1 LNKDFQKLNKR
12 TIREEICF
20 FSGLLKHFALL
31 LQIVLVI
38 FLCSCNYARAALA
51 SASHIDRI
59 SLKEGL
65 SNSQVRCIFQ
75 DRRGFLWF
83 GTYDG
88 LNRYDGYDFKVY
100 RNQPEDSSSIIH
112 SYVNCIAQD
121 ARNNLWVGTRQ
132 GVSMLDPLTDK
143 FSAVYAVL
151 PGGRKIAVNS
161 YIRDIKVDG
170 NGTIFVASE
179 GDGLIVFDKGSRV
192 GHPVPLDIYAQPK
205 WNYSVNVLLV
215 LPGKRVYIL
224 ISGLGLCE
232 YDAVGN
238 KFHLLNNT
246 IRGATCIYPDNG
258 NLWLGT
264 TTGLYRF
271 NIRSAAYDRFFN
283 ELNGGLKSNR
293 ITCLQAMPDSSLW
306 VGTDGGGI
314 QILNKSRTQ
323 VSYLTEGYSDLGLS
337 SNAVFS
343 LLLDRNGRKWIG
355 TLRGGINVID
365 EVKDRF
371 QNVCHDPLNANSL
384 ISNFVKSLFEDREGK
399 LWIGTDGG
407 GLSIWDRRS
416 GHFSNFRH
424 DPQIPGTLSS
434 NFLTSMI
441 QDSTGKVWIATYGG
455 GINLYQPLLNR
466 FKVYY
471 GMDAEGKESRRTF
484 WCFYV
489 DHEGNLW
496 ASGLQ
501 DGLFLYDRKADQ
513 FKLYDAKLSNILSIC
528 EDRAGNLW
536 AGNFNGLYKIN
547 IKQKKFKFYTTG
559 KPVRS
564 IHKSAGADIWLGTEA
579 GLMYFETSAGKVTRQ
594 FTTMAGLSNNN
605 VLAIEEDASKQ
616 LWLSTYNGLCRFD
629 PQRTTF
635 TNFYQSNGLASK
647 EFNFNASLRLRNG
660 QLAFGGTGGLTLFFP
675 EQQVP
680 LRNAPGMAFTDIRID
695 ERPLDFYP
703 GFFKANE
710 HNELVSLRVPYKH
723 ASLSFRFAAIEF
735 TAQERIRYR
744 YILQGWDRK
753 WVDAG
758 HQRNVLYT
766 RLAPGSY
773 VLRVNCT
780 NPEGQWTKNELT
792 LLVLVL
798 PPWYATVWAFI
809 AYALLIV
816 GVIYWY
822 VRNKFRETKLKYEI
836 KLASAD
842 AEYQRNLQ
850 EKEKELNE
858 RRIEFFT
865 GVAHEFRTPLSLII
879 NPVKDLLAK
888 SNSGERQDLNIV
900 YRNSRRLLS
909 LVDQLLLF
917 RKADAVADAL
927 HIAPMDIVLVCR
939 EVYLCFVHQAKV
951 SEISLVFDAP
961 GDPVIIYGDREKIE
975 IVLFNLISNAIKYS
989 GNGKTVRVW
998 LNDMPKEVIIKV
1010 IDNGPGIT
1018 REAGAHVFERFYRST
1033 KTGQKAGFGIGLYLA
1048 QQFTQRHQGQLYFES
1063 VPGNGTT
1070 FNLELLKGTSHFPGV
1085 IVTDTVDLISPLLD
1099 ELSDECG
1106 NAEADDI
1113 AFETKSLVSDKKT
1126 ILVIDDDTELRR
1138 YIRSLLVAFYIVYE
1152 AENGQVGLTMARDKR
1167 PDMIICDLMMP
1178 ELSGIEVC
1186 TEIKSDPQLSYIP
1199 MILLTASASPE
1210 SRIKGLESGAD
1221 DYIQKPFEKDVLM
1234 ARIANLLQNRDNLQQ
1249 YFYNM
1254 ITLKKA
1260 NITISDEYRQ
1270 FLEKCIDIVERNI
1283 TDENF
1288 SIKVLAAE
1296 IGMSHSNLYRKVK
1309 SLSGHTINSF
1319 IRYIRLRKAAEL
1331 LIQSDM
1337 NVNEVAFQTGFNS
1350 IKYFRSQFFKL
1361 FGANPSDF
1369 LKQKRPIFKK
1379 RFNVSG

>member
-1 LNKDFQKLNKR
+1 MHFDL
-12 TIREEICF
+12 
-20 FSGLLKHFALL
+20 LLKMALIIL
-31 LQIVLVI
+31 
-38 FLCSCNYARAALA
+38 FCSCNHADAVVAP
-51 SASHIDRI
+51 ASHIDRI

-65 SNSQVRCIFQ
+65 SNSEVRCIFQ

-151 PGGRKIAVNS
+151 PGGRKIVIKS
-161 YIRDIKVDG
+161 YIRDIKVDNSG
-170 NGTIFVASE
+170 DIIVASQ
-179 GDGLIVFDKGSRV
+179 GNGLIVFNKGSRV
-192 GHPVPLDIYAQPK
+192 GRPIPLDIIAQLK
-205 WNYSVNVLLV
+205 WNYSVEALLV
-215 LPGKRVYIL
+215 RPGNRIYAMIAD
-224 ISGLGLCE
+224 LGLCE
-232 YDAVGN
+232 YDAAGN
-238 KFHLLNNT
+238 KFHLLNGT
-246 IRGATCIYPDNG
+246 VRSATCIYPDNG

-264 TTGLYRF
+264 TKGLYHF
-271 NIRSAAYDRFFN
+271 NTRSGAYDRFLN
-283 ELNGGLKSNR
+283 ESEGEFRSNR
-293 ITCLQAMPDSSLW
+293 VTSLQAMPDSSLW

-323 VSYLTEGYSDLGLS
+323 ISYLAEGNDEQGLS
-337 SNAVFS
+337 SNAVYS

-371 QNVCHDPLNANSL
+371 QNVRHDPLNTNSL
-384 ISNFVKSLFEDREGK
+384 ISNFVKSLFEDRDGK
-399 LWIGTDGG
+399 LYIGTDGG
-407 GLSIWDRRS
+407 GLSIWDRRT

-424 DPQIPGTLSS
+424 EPGVPGSLSS
-434 NFLTSMI
+434 NFVTSII
-441 QDSTGKVWIATYGG
+441 QDSAENLWIATFDG
-455 GINLYQPLLNR
+455 GINLYKTQQKR
-466 FKVYY
+466 FKVYR
-471 GMDAEGKESRRTF
+471 GLDVHGKESRITF
-484 WCFYV
+484 WCLYV
-489 DHEGNLW
+489 DHAGNLW

-501 DGLFLYDRKADQ
+501 NGLFIYDHKTDQ
-513 FKLYDAKLSNILSIC
+513 FKLYDAKLSNILSLC

-536 AGNFNGLYKIN
+536 AGNFDGLYKVD

-564 IHKSAGADIWLGTEA
+564 IHQSAGSDLWLGTEA
-579 GLMYFETSAGKVTRQ
+579 GLVYFETSVGKVTRQ
-594 FTTMAGLSNNN
+594 FTTRAGLSNNN
-605 VLAIEEDASKQ
+605 VLAIEEDNSKQ

-629 PQRTTF
+629 PWRNTF

-675 EQQVP
+675 EQLVP
-680 LRNAPGMAFTDIRID
+680 LRNAPDMAFTDIRID
-695 ERPLDFYP
+695 AQPLDFYP

-710 HNELVSLRVPYKH
+710 HNELVSLTVPYKN

-735 TAQERIRYR
+735 TAQERIKYR

-753 WVDAG
+753 WIDAG
-758 HQRNVLYT
+758 HQRNALYT
-766 RLAPGSY
+766 RLDPGSY
-773 VLRVNCT
+773 VLKVNCT
-780 NPEGQWTKNELT
+780 NPEGQWTENQLT
-792 LLVLVL
+792 LNIVVL

-809 AYALLIV
+809 AYALLIA
-816 GVIYWY
+816 GIIYWY

-879 NPVKDLLAK
+879 NPVKDLLAR
-888 SNSGERQDLNIV
+888 SNASERQDLNIV

-917 RKADAVADAL
+917 RKADAVADEL

-939 EVYLCFVHQAKV
+939 EVYLCFFHQAKV
-951 SEISLVFDAP
+951 SEINLVLDAP
-961 GDPVIIYGDREKIE
+961 GDAIIIYGDREKIE
-975 IVLFNLISNAIKYS
+975 IILFNLISNAIKYS
-989 GNGKTVRVW
+989 ANGKTVTVR
-998 LNDMPKEVIIKV
+998 LNDTPEEVIIKV
-1010 IDNGPGIT
+1010 IDNGPGIPK
-1018 REAGAHVFERFYRST
+1018 EAGGHVFERFYRSA

-1048 QQFTQRHQGQLYFES
+1048 QQFTLRHQGQLYFES
-1063 VPGNGTT
+1063 IPGNGTT

-1085 IVTDTVDLISPLLD
+1085 IVSDRVDLISPLLN
-1099 ELSDECG
+1099 ELSDEG
-1106 NAEADDI
+1106 GSAETDEI
-1113 AFETKSLVSDKKT
+1113 TFETKALVSDKKT

-1138 YIRSLLVAFYIVYE
+1138 YIRSLLIAYYIVYE
-1152 AENGQVGLTMARDKR
+1152 AENGQIGLTMARDKR

-1186 TEIKSDPQLSYIP
+1186 SEIKNDPQLSYIP

-1210 SRIKGLESGAD
+1210 SKIKGLESGAD
-1221 DYIQKPFEKDVLM
+1221 DYIQKPFEKEVLI

-1249 YFYNM
+1249 YFYNT

-1270 FLEKCIDIVERNI
+1270 FLEKCIDIVEKNI
-1283 TDENF
+1283 TDDDF
-1288 SIKVLAAE
+1288 SIKVLAAQ

-1331 LIQSDM
+1331 LIQSNL
-1337 NVNEVAFQTGFNS
+1337 NVNEVAIETGFNS

-1379 RFNVSG
+1379 RFNVDS